1 MGGKVMEQKEKE
13 KNKGEQVAKTYGINL
28 ENMEQIKIKDKD
40 FFKFVD
46 PKDGTVKLIENINEE
61 YNLSEQFK
69 ETQQS
74 YSSMQNSSE
83 LDNAANIFE
92 FEQKYNKKELSLIS
106 ISELCYIENGML
118 KLNIKYKEVI
128 DGLTTQQKFEVKQLL
143 QVSEALQLKYINV
156 ENGIAIDN
164 MNRVISA
171 TYNPSK
177 QACDLNTATVLRF
190 DNDKMNVNS
199 AGYEVDLDSI
209 DFDTIV
215 EELEVSNDN
224 PIEIAGEEI
233 KKSELENYYNYPE
246 LVDRNQQISE
256 RKRSIITRLL
266 VAYKKRKQMTKQ
278 QQLEKQKQK
287 ILFKNNSGFANELL
301 FALIVGFAS
310 GGIFT
315 TVLMIIKAYI

>member
-1 MGGKVMEQKEKE
+1 MEE
-13 KNKGEQVAKTYGINL
+13 KNKKQKEEVAKTYGINL
-28 ENMEQIKIKDKD
+28 DNMEQIKVKDKE

-46 PKDGTVKLIENINEE
+46 PKDGTIKLIQNINEE

-92 FEQKYNKKELSLIS
+92 FEQKYNKKELNLVPIH
-106 ISELCYIENGML
+106 ELCYIENGML
-118 KLNIKYKEVI
+118 KLNIRYKQAI
-128 DGLTTQQKFEVKQLL
+128 DGLTAQQKFEIKQLL
-143 QVSEALQLKYINV
+143 QVSEALQLRYINI
-156 ENGIAIDN
+156 ENGIAIDS

-177 QACDLNTATVLRF
+177 QACDINTATVLKF
-190 DNDKMNVNS
+190 DNDKKNVNS
-199 AGYEVDLDSI
+199 DGYEIDLDSI
-209 DFDTIV
+209 DFDSIV

-256 RKRSIITRLL
+256 RKRSIIAKLL
-266 VAYKKRKQMTKQ
+266 IAYKKRKEIIKQNQMQKP
-278 QQLEKQKQK
+278 KQKV
-287 ILFKNNSGFANELL
+287 LYKNNTGFINELL

-310 GGIFT
+310 GVILT
-315 TVLMIIKAYI
+315 ILLMVIKANI